1 MNNDDIKFNELKNKI
16 NITKNDTYKD
26 IIFKVINI
34 LDPEI
39 RKKKYSNEYYFKM
52 MHYLLNNIVNWKD
65 LQIINPNSNSKHYH

>member
-34 LDPEI
+34 VDPEI
-39 RKKKYSNEYYFKM
+39 RKKKYNNEYYFDKIF
-52 MHYLLNNIVNWKD
+52 LLLDSLVNWKV
-65 LQIINPNSNSKHYH
+65 LQLLTPNNKKYH

>member
-34 LDPEI
+34 LDPNTFDV
-39 RKKKYSNEYYFKM
+39 R
-52 MHYLLNNIVNWKD
+52 
-65 LQIINPNSNSKHYH
+65 

>member
-65 LQIINPNSNSKHYH
+65 LQ